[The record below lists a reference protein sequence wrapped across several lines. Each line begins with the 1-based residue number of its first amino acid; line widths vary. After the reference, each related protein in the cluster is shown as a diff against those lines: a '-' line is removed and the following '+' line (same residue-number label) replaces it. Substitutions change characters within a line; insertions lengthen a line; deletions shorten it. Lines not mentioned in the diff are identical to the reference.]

1 MPMTITTVLFD
12 MDSTLN
18 EIDEI
23 AFSRK
28 YFKTLHDVYFNYLDA
43 QFFYETLTEITRTVM
58 LSKLP
63 KELCI
68 RTFMK
73 EMSKYF
79 KRTPKKLYET
89 FKAFYSNE
97 YNELESFIKPAK
109 FSREAVK
116 ACFDNNM
123 DVIVATTPIFTE
135 TAIIKR
141 LYWSGVADFNFK
153 LITHAE
159 NMHFSKP
166 REEYYWEILK
176 KIKRTPVE
184 CIMVGNEF
192 MGDIVGPSKIGIS
205 TFYCPHDVAV
215 DDLFVSPELKRFSK
229 YKPNFVGSLEDFIK
243 LLENG
248 FNQK

>member
-1 MPMTITTVLFD
+1 MIKTAVLFD

-28 YFKTLHDVYFNYLDA
+28 YFKMLHDTYFDYLDA

-79 KRTPKKLYET
+79 KRTPKKLYDT
-89 FKAFYSNE
+89 FKSFYANE
-97 YNELESFIKPAK
+97 YDELESFIKPAK
-109 FSREAVK
+109 YGREAVK
-116 ACFDNNM
+116 ACFDKNM
-123 DVIVATTPIFTE
+123 DVIIATTPIFTE
-135 TAIIKR
+135 TAIVKR
-141 LYWSGVADFNFK
+141 LYWSGVADYNFT

-159 NMHFSKP
+159 NMHYSKP
-166 REEYYWEILK
+166 REEYYIEILK
-176 KIKRTPVE
+176 KTKHTPDE

-192 MGDIVGPSKIGIS
+192 MGDIVGPSRIGIS
-205 TFYCPHDVAV
+205 TFYCPHDVAL

-229 YKPNFVGSLEDFIK
+229 FKPNYVGSLEDFVN
-243 LLENG
+243 LLNND
-248 FNQK
+248 FK

>member
-1 MPMTITTVLFD
+1 MTITTVLFD

-28 YFKTLHDVYFNYLDA
+28 YFKTLHDCYFNDLEV
-43 QFFYETLTEITRTVM
+43 QFFYDTLTEITRTVM

-79 KRTPKKLYET
+79 KRTPKKLFDI
-89 FKAFYSNE
+89 FKSFYSNE
-97 YNELESFIKPAK
+97 YDELESFIKPAK
-109 FSREAVK
+109 FARDAVK
-116 ACFDNNM
+116 TCFDKDM
-123 DVIVATTPIFTE
+123 DVVVATTPIFTE
-135 TAIIKR
+135 IAILKR
-141 LYWSGVADFNFK
+141 LNWSGVADFNFN

-159 NMHFSKP
+159 NMHYSKP
-166 REEYYWEILK
+166 REEYYLEILK
-176 KIKRTPVE
+176 KIKRTPNE

-192 MGDIVGPSKIGIS
+192 MGDIVGPSKIGIM
-205 TFYCPHDVAV
+205 TFYCPHDVAL
-215 DDLFVSPELKRFSK
+215 DDLFISPELKRFSK
-229 YKPNFVGSLEDFIK
+229 YKPNHVGSLGDFIK
-243 LLENG
+243 LIEND
-248 FNQK
+248 FNKK